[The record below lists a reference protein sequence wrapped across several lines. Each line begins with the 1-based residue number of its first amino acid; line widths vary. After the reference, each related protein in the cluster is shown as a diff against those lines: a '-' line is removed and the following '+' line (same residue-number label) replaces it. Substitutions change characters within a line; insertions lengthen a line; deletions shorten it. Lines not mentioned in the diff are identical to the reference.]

1 MQILYPLL
9 ILLLVLTLLFSFM
22 GLRSL
27 RKRRPVKASVQLLV
41 SLCLGLLMFSSGL
54 LIFSTYGYQ
63 QLTYEEPIAI
73 IEVSRL
79 KGSHFSAKITFP
91 HQRILQFQ
99 LSGDEVYVDARILKW
114 HHWANLLGF
123 HTLYKLDRIG
133 GRYLNYEDE
142 VNKKR
147 SVYTLQ
153 LSRNTDLYDLR
164 KKYPAMQW
172 LVDAQYGSA
181 AFIPVQS
188 GQRFQLSVS
197 NSGLILRQLD
207 DPH

>member
-1 MQILYPLL
+1 
-9 ILLLVLTLLFSFM
+9 M
-22 GLRSL
+22 GLRNL
-27 RKRRPVKASVQLLV
+27 RKRRPVKASFQLLLTF
-41 SLCLGLLMFSSGL
+41 SLGLLMLSSGL
-54 LIFSTYGYQ
+54 LIFSTYGYR
-63 QLTYEEPIAI
+63 QLTYEEPVAI
-73 IEVSRL
+73 IEVNKQ
-79 KGSHFSAKITFP
+79 KGPHFSAKITFP
-91 HQRILQFQ
+91 DKRILQFQ

-153 LSRNTDLYDLR
+153 PNKITDLYDLR

-188 GQRFQLSVS
+188 RQRFQLSVS

-207 DPH
+207 VPQ